1 MKTIKQCKHKTYTD
15 MKKNFVLIAL
25 FLIAL
30 IPAAWGQV
38 DKGLELFLLEDFDEA
53 KKVFEQ
59 TATSEPDI
67 AYYYLGEIELQKNN
81 PEEAMAYYQK
91 GISSDP
97 DAIFSEIGGD

>member
-1 MKTIKQCKHKTYTD
+1 

-81 PEEAMAYYQK
+81 PEEAMAYLPK
-91 GISSDP
+91 GYLFGS
-97 DAIFSEIGGD
+97 